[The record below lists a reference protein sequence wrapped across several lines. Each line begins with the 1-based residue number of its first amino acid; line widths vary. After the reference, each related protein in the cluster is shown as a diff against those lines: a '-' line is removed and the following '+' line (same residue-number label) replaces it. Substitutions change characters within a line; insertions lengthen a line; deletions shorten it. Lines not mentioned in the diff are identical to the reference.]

1 MLEYFP
7 QLMEGLFKLL
17 GDEHREIRQVLSFL
31 CLFILGNRRYSLF
44 FPF

>member
-17 GDEHREIRQVLSFL
+17 GDEHREIRTVCFDHSYDVGNGL
-31 CLFILGNRRYSLF
+31 CSRILFI
-44 FPF
+44 